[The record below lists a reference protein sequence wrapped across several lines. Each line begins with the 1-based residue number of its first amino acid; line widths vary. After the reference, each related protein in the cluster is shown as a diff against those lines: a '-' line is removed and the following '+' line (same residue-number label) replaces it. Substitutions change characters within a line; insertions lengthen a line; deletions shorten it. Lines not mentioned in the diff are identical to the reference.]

1 MIKTN
6 VNPRHW
12 NLDQPDC
19 PTVSGHK
26 TFTTGLKNNSVVFKV
41 LTHLELVMHIK
52 FVRFFVLSFSNLFTA
67 GEFPYYLEGQFYN
80 FIVHL

>member
-1 MIKTN
+1 MMKTN
-6 VNPRHW
+6 VNPRHL
-12 NLDQPDC
+12 NSDHPDC
-19 PTVSGHK
+19 PAVSGHK

-41 LTHLELVMHIK
+41 LTHLELLMHIK

-67 GEFPYYLEGQFYN
+67 GEVPYYLEGQFYN